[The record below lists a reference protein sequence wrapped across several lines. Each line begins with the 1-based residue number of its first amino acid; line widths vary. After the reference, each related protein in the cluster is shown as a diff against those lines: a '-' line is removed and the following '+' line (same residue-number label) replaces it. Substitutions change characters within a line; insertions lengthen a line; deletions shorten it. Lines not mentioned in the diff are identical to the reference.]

1 MASTEPT
8 AVPSLDSVVTNNI
21 GRAVAFVLTP
31 ILLPVMGGLSFWLQ
45 DKLGIN
51 MDPAIAT
58 GFVVSIV
65 VGVALAGY
73 KWLHNRGEYER
84 AVIELNKLHQ
94 AGQQATPAAA
104 PRRLEPDT

>member
-1 MASTEPT
+1 MEP
-8 AVPSLDSVVTNNI
+8 AGLPSVDSVVTSSI

-45 DKLGIN
+45 DKVGID

-65 VGVALAGY
+65 AGIALAGY

-84 AVIELNKLHQ
+84 AVIELNRLHQ
-94 AGQQATPAAA
+94 AGQQAIPPSRTPGAAA
-104 PRRLEPDT
+104 